1 MRILPILLL
10 LAVLATAKA
19 NTIVQLD
26 TAYGSMKFELYDT
39 DKPITVT
46 NFLKYITSG
55 RYENSFAHRLE
66 PGFVLQGGGFTLEGN
81 TIDYVPSYGTILNEY
96 SAGTTY
102 SNIYGTIAMAR
113 SSGVNSATSQWFI
126 NLKDNSFLDSVNE
139 GFTVFGHIIEGMD
152 VLEDFLDFIYLPQNT
167 TNATDVVV
175 NASSIGSVFNQLPV
189 QKVTNNTYGPTDLVY
204 TEWSIIPVPE
214 PSTYALLVIGSA
226 FGIIAFRRLRAA

>member
-1 MRILPILLL
+1 MRILSILLL
-10 LAVLATAKA
+10 LAVMATTKA

-46 NFLKYITSG
+46 NFLNYITSG

-81 TIDYVPSYGTILNEY
+81 TIDYVPSFGTILNEY
-96 SAGTTY
+96 SVGTTY

-152 VLEDFLDFIYLPQNT
+152 VLEDFLDFIYAPNT
-167 TNATDVVV
+167 PNATDVVV

-189 QKVTNNTYGPTDLVY
+189 QKVTNNTYGPADLVY
-204 TEWSIIPVPE
+204 TEWSIVPVPE
-214 PSTYALLVIGSA
+214 PSTYGLLGVGLALS
-226 FGIIAFRRLRAA
+226 IIAFRRTRSA